1 MAVWLSG
8 VRAAFKL
15 AQVFDQMMQGPLFGT
30 EGGVAAVQALQGY
43 SRRLYLC
50 RSSGAETDIEAM
62 RLAVETIRGRTGQA
76 PFVVVDYLIKV
87 QAAASS
93 ADRRRPARPS
103 EHDRISEVVEGLK
116 DVALD
121 PNVLVLGLAAVDNS
135 GLSAATRTRVQDL
148 RGSSALTHEADV
160 VLILNNKFDVVA
172 RHHLMYNLA
181 NAAQFHSWVVQSI
194 EKHRNGVDNVDLKF
208 RKHFEDNRFE
218 PDRGRVQEELVDEL
232 GFLK

>member
-1 MAVWLSG
+1 M
-8 VRAAFKL
+8 RRFR
-15 AQVFDQMMQGPLFGT
+15 P
-30 EGGVAAVQALQGY
+30 LQGY
-43 SRRLYLC
+43 SRRLYLY
-50 RSSGAETDIEAM
+50 RSSGAETDIEAL

-76 PFVVVDYLIKV
+76 PSVVVDYLKKV

-103 EHDRISEVVEGLK
+103 EDDRISEVVEGLK

-121 PNVLVLGLAAVDNS
+121 PSVLVLGLAAVDNS

-148 RGSSALTHEADV
+148 RGSSALTHEADI
-160 VLILNNKFDVVA
+160 VLILNNIDVVA

-181 NAAQFHSWVVQSI
+181 NAAQFHSWVVMSI
-194 EKHRNGVDNVDLKF
+194 EKNRNGVDNVDLKF
-208 RKHFEDNRFE
+208 RKHFEHNRFE

-232 GFLK
+232 GFVK